1 MTSQQDDGSGQ
12 LPQYGGPANDQ
23 PTSSQPAYGQPQYGQ
38 PQYGQPQYGQAQ
50 YGQPQDPYGQA
61 PGYGGPGYSPA
72 PASPL
77 ASWGVRVV
85 AYIVDFAPNIVLDAI
100 GLSVENSSRAVYYIC
115 SLLGLAWVIYN
126 RWIQG
131 GKGQSLGKKVMH
143 LRLIGE
149 QTGQPIG
156 TLMAFLRDIAHI
168 VDTIICFVGYL
179 FPLWDAKKQTL
190 ADKIVKTL
198 VIQDGTR

>member
-12 LPQYGGPANDQ
+12 LPQYGGPADDQ
-23 PTSSQPAYGQPQYGQ
+23 PTSSQPAYSQPAYSQ
-38 PQYGQPQYGQAQ
+38 PA

-198 VIQDGTR
+198 VIQDGAR

>member
-1 MTSQQDDGSGQ
+1 MTNQQDEGSGQ
-12 LPQYGGPANDQ
+12 LPQYAGPASDQ
-23 PTSSQPAYGQPQYGQ
+23 PGYGQPQYGQ
-38 PQYGQPQYGQAQ
+38 PTYG
-50 YGQPQDPYGQA
+50 QDPYSQA
-61 PGYGGPGYSPA
+61 PGYGGPGYAPP

-85 AYIVDFAPNIVLDAI
+85 AYLVDFVPNFVLDGI
-100 GLSVENSSRAVYYIC
+100 GSGFRDSAKAVYYIC
-115 SLLGLAWVIYN
+115 ALAGLAWIIYN

-149 QTGQPIG
+149 RTGQPIG
-156 TLMAFLRDIAHI
+156 TLMAFARDIAHI
-168 VDTIICFVGYL
+168 IDTIICFVGYL

-198 VIQDGTR
+198 VIQEH